1 MTTVGII
8 GAGAWGTAL
17 GMAAQRAGCTV
28 VLQAHEPEVALE
40 INARHTNSSFLPD
53 VVLDPAIRAVED
65 PAAAAGCDIVLMAV
79 PAQFV
84 RATCARLAGA
94 WTAGRPLVI
103 CAKGIEASSGALMT
117 DVVADT
123 LPGAATAVLSGPTF
137 AAEVARDLPTAL
149 TVAAVDP
156 SLAQRL
162 ADTLGTARFRIYRS
176 DDMIGA
182 QIGGAVKN
190 VLAIACGIIEGKRL
204 GDNSRAA
211 LITRGIAEIGRLSLA
226 RGGRMETVMGLTGLG
241 DLVLTCTAL
250 QSRNFSL
257 GVALGQGQSLQAVL
271 GARRSV
277 AEGVASAGAIVRL
290 AARLGVD
297 MPLSAAV
304 DAVVNHAAD
313 IDATIVALLAR
324 PPGAETGLRQL

>member
-17 GMAAQRAGCTV
+17 GMAARRAGCDV
-28 VLQAHEPEVALE
+28 VLQAHEPEVARE
-40 INARHTNSSFLPD
+40 INQRHTNHSFLPD
-53 VVLDPAIRAVED
+53 VTLDPAIRAVED
-65 PAAAAGCDIVLMAV
+65 PAAAADRDIVLMAV

-84 RATCARLAGA
+84 RSTCATLAMV
-94 WTAGRPLVI
+94 WTAGRSLVI

-117 DVVADT
+117 EVVAAA
-123 LPGAATAVLSGPTF
+123 LPGTVTAVLSGPTF

-149 TVAAVDP
+149 TVAAAEP

-211 LITRGIAEIGRLSLA
+211 LITRGITEIARLSLA
-226 RGGRMETVMGLTGLG
+226 KGGRMETVMGLTGLG

-257 GVALGQGQSLQAVL
+257 GVALGQGQSLETVL
-271 GARRSV
+271 RSRRTV

-290 AARLGVD
+290 AAPLGVD
-297 MPLSAAV
+297 MPL
-304 DAVVNHAAD
+304 
-313 IDATIVALLAR
+313 
-324 PPGAETGLRQL
+324 